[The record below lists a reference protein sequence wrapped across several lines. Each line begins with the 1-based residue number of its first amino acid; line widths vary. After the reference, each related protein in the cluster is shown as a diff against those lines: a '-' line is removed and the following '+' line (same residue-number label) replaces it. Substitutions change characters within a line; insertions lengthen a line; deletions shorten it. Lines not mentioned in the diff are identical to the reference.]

1 MRVYKDKQYLVFDY
15 EDGRTVKY
23 DFATKTAIGIKGKPV
38 KNLCSQLRG
47 FAINQLIECCDDK
60 QYAKFLN
67 FIKKQEYYHISNIG
81 TILDRVPDYANF
93 EQIFSAGIY
102 DIIKDGGRFIYS
114 INDIPK
120 SLLKICRK
128 YPIKLSNKIVKYYK
142 ENIDAHCIAFD
153 LDFINLDI
161 DDICKV
167 WEATDGKWIDRVYHE
182 NSFFNTLVNDFG
194 YNARD
199 LWLYIDRLKTF
210 EAIENMNYLLRELYD
225 YANMMRQ
232 LSDKYDK
239 YPRNFLTTH
248 TIACRNY
255 NRMKKEFSEELFRK
269 RINKEYECT
278 FGDYIFIY
286 PKSTQDIKDEAAKM
300 SNCVASYIDRV
311 IDGNCHIIFLRKKN
325 NPKESLVTIE
335 VRHDQI
341 VQARRR
347 FNDPVTESD
356 QKAIDA
362 FNKKFKEKKFE
373 KKERS
378 AA

>member
-1 MRVYKDKQYLVFDY
+1 MILQPKQQL
-15 EDGRTVKY
+15 ELR
-23 DFATKTAIGIKGKPV
+23 GKPV

-47 FAINQLIECCDDK
+47 FTINQLIECCDDK

-67 FIKKQEYYHISNIG
+67 FIKKQEYYYISNVG

-102 DIIKDGGRFIYS
+102 DIIKDGGNFIYS

-153 LDFINLDI
+153 LDFITLDI
-161 DDICKV
+161 DDICEV
-167 WEATDGKWIDRVYHE
+167 WEATDGKWIDRVYHKY
-182 NSFFNTLVNDFG
+182 SFFNTLVNDFG

-199 LWLYIDRLKTF
+199 LWLYLDRLKTF
-210 EAIENMNYLLRELYD
+210 EAIENMNYLLRELCD

-269 RINKEYECT
+269 RINKEYECS
-278 FGDYIFIY
+278 FGDYVFVY
-286 PKSTQDIKDEAAKM
+286 PKSTQDIKDEAV
-300 SNCVASYIDRV
+300 SQNNCVASYIDKI
-311 IDGNCHIIFLRKKN
+311 IDGNCHILFLRKKN
-325 NPKESLVTIE
+325 NPEESLVTIE

-362 FNKKFKEKKFE
+362 FNKKFKEKK
-373 KKERS
+373 ERN